1 MFYNR
6 QCCTTVLGTVKL
18 DARLSSLSALPVTFH
33 MHAHAVTSIPT
44 NLHTGDSGPGCLQ
57 QWWGWWRPQPA
68 AGQRG
73 RWRWCRQRPHA
84 VCARRG
90 LHGCANGGGFC
101 RQQRWQAQPGLG
113 SEALPEAGREDRI
126 TAASH
131 RQLTSPCSPMWWR
144 QQLVASRSVA
154 TTIICGR
161 VNAGLPAAFRPEGAA
176 PMAVMPS
183 PQ

>member
-1 MFYNR
+1 MVASSSGAGCRHALR
-6 QCCTTVLGTVKL
+6 QSSKGGG
-18 DARLSSLSALPVTFH
+18 ARR
-33 MHAHAVTSIPT
+33 
-44 NLHTGDSGPGCLQ
+44 
-57 QWWGWWRPQPA
+57 WWRQHPRA
-68 AGQRG
+68 EY
-73 RWRWCRQRPHA
+73 
-84 VCARRG
+84 ARR
-90 LHGCANGGGFC
+90 
-101 RQQRWQAQPGLG
+101 WQHVRLGVRPTAAASAMSRGDGPKPGLG